1 MTLDIPGLAYAATVA
16 AGGIMGYVK
25 SNSIPSLGAGLLF
38 GTILGFGAYQTSQ
51 NPNNYG
57 VLLGTSATLGGI
69 MGYRFYNTGKIMPA
83 GLITLMSSAMVIR
96 LLIRHFTATVTET
109 KHQ

>member
-1 MTLDIPGLAYAATVA
+1 MPVDIPGFAYATFVA

-38 GTILGFGAYQTSQ
+38 GSLIGFGAFRISQ
-51 NPNNYG
+51 DPNNYAP
-57 VLLGTSATLGGI
+57 LLGTSAALAGL

-83 GLITLMSSAMVIR
+83 GIITLLSAAMVVRIAVMQ
-96 LLIRHFTATVTET
+96 LT
-109 KHQ
+109 KTSKLQ

>member
-1 MTLDIPGLAYAATVA
+1 MPLDIPGFAYAATVA

-38 GTILGFGAYQTSQ
+38 GSLLGFGAYQTTQ
-51 NPNNYG
+51 DPNNYG
-57 VLLGTSATLGGI
+57 MLLGTSATLGGI
-69 MGYRFYNTGKIMPA
+69 MGYRFYNSRKVMPA
-83 GLITLMSSAMVIR
+83 GVITVISTAMVIR
-96 LLIRHFTATVTET
+96 LLVRHFSPTITGT